1 MSDSSTET
9 RTDAADRPAEPPSP
23 TAPAAPRGQSLF
35 QRLKAIFGPQASLRD
50 DLEEA
55 LESEASG
62 ETQDFSPSERTILQN
77 VLQLGDKHVEDVMV
91 PRADI
96 EAIDIESSLGELIA
110 QFREVGHSRI
120 PVYS

>member
-1 MSDSSTET
+1 MSET
-9 RTDAADRPAEPPSP
+9 TNDTKAADERASEPPSS

-35 QRLKAIFGPQASLRD
+35 NRLKAIFVPQPSLRD

-77 VLQLGDKHVEDVMV
+77 VLQLGDKRVEDVMV

-96 EAIDIESSLGELIA
+96 EAIDVESTLGELVA
-110 QFREVGHSRI
+110 RFREV
-120 PVYS
+120 